1 MATILSERPRTDER
15 LSARHHGRTVD
26 GAQAAVAVAQR
37 PSDRGRRVRLH
48 LYIRHTSI
56 DHILYTRRVTVNTK
70 SYWEIERNM
79 LLVFCYFNRGFFSFC
94 NFGDCDFHDNL
105 KVNNITNYSLSVSR
119 NNVEVCA
126 LSHRYYI
133 IPLTK

>member
-1 MATILSERPRTDER
+1 MNVFRPVTTAGPSTGLKQRLQSRNARRTAD
-15 LSARHHGRTVD
+15 
-26 GAQAAVAVAQR
+26 AASVC
-37 PSDRGRRVRLH
+37 
-48 LYIRHTSI
+48 TSIYVIQVTWRI